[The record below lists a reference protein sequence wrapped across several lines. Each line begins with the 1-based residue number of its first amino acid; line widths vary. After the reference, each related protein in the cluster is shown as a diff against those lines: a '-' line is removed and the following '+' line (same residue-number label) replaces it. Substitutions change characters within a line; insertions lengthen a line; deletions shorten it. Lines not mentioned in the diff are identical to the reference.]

1 MHHTIIET
9 TPFGPVVLLWTRRD
23 RLPKIVRV
31 QLSAPGLSAIAQAAR
46 LYPQATAASC
56 PELDA
61 IAAAIQKMLAGEAI
75 EIPLAV
81 TELARCSPFQQ
92 AVLRAEYRIPR
103 GKVSTYRL
111 IAAHIGIP
119 TGARAV
125 GTALAH
131 NPFPLIVPCHRAI
144 RSDRQLGGFQG
155 GIAMKQALLSQ
166 EGIPFTATGRV
177 ACPYFHYQK
186 KGSG

>member
-9 TPFGPVVLLWTRRD
+9 TPFGPVVLLWTRRNN
-23 RLPKIVRV
+23 RPKIVRV
-31 QLSAPGLSAIAQAAR
+31 LLSAPGMSAVEQIAR
-46 LYPQATAASC
+46 LYPQAVAASC
-56 PELDA
+56 PEIDA
-61 IAAAIQKMLAGEAI
+61 VAAAIQRMLAGEAI
-75 EIPLAV
+75 EIPLAI
-81 TELARCSPFQQ
+81 TDLAQCSPFQQ

-103 GKVSTYRL
+103 GEVSTYRL
-111 IAAHIGIP
+111 IAAHIGMP

-155 GIAMKQALLSQ
+155 GIAMKQALLSR
-166 EGIPFTATGRV
+166 EGIPFDAAGRV
-177 ACPYFHYQK
+177 ACPHFHYETRRND
-186 KGSG
+186 